1 MIGISQALPW
11 IKAINMTDGNQD
23 DAAQQLNENKE
34 TDGKPVQEDNSKQQ
48 TEDSGL
54 QHASGNKLFIRHF
67 RVS

>member
-1 MIGISQALPW
+1 
-11 IKAINMTDGNQD
+11 MTDGNQD

-34 TDGKPVQEDNSKQQ
+34 TDGKPVQEDNSEQQ

-54 QHASGNKLFIRHF
+54 QQASGNKLFIRHF